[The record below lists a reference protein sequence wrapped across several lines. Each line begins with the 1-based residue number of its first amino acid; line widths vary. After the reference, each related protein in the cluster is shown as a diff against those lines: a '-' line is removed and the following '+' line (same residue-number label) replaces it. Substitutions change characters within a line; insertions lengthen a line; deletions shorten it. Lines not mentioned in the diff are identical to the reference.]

1 VKTLPPALSAGG
13 SLAAAALAGLLGG
26 IFIGN
31 KTGHGWWVFA
41 GLMAGLAAGFYGA
54 FRLLQRSL

>member
-1 VKTLPPALSAGG
+1 VKTLAPVLSAGG
-13 SLAAAALAGLLGG
+13 SFAAAALLGLLAG
-26 IFIGN
+26 IAVAN

-41 GLMAGLAAGFYGA
+41 GLMTGLAAGSYGA

>member
-1 VKTLPPALSAGG
+1 VKAMAPVLSAGG
-13 SLAAAALAGLLGG
+13 SLAAAALIGLLAG
-26 IFIGN
+26 ILLGN

-41 GLMAGLAAGFYGA
+41 GLMAGLAIGFYGA